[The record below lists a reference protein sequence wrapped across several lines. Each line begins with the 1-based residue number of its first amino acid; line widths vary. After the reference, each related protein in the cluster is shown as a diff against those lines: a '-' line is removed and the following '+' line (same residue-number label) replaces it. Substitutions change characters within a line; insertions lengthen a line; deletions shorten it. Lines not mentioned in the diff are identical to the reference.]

1 MAGRMA
7 KDITVIYDSDR
18 TSFLM
23 YSDSKDVVVRK
34 SFEPFD
40 LFMALLKKEPKG
52 GYRMKR
58 KTMIGLMAILMLA
71 GMVVPAKATQV
82 TSSSNQS
89 STDSE
94 TLLVE
99 MPYEPLPEENFEF
112 DEESRTITAYTG
124 TAVDVIIPR
133 TIGGVPVENISY
145 NAFEC
150 ARNYVDSDMATNQKE
165 GDWLPMRCLIL
176 PETLKSVADR
186 TVVNCHDLETVIC
199 YAPLENTNG
208 GVFEECKGL
217 KTVIFVNGVRQ
228 MDNYLFNFCKNL
240 ETVWCKG
247 QVDRIG
253 IQTFGVTPMERL
265 CVNAKD
271 IDINA
276 FSGNEAMKEIHIRSG
291 VEHLALTA
299 FAMLPAIETICLE
312 GIDPNVM
319 ETKWVNLQNSELTI
333 LVPEDTTDEQ
343 MEAIGKKFLSS
354 LIITDLSQVK
364 RGTCSMPDD
373 PMPDIAEI
381 LSAYGM

>member
-1 MAGRMA
+1 
-7 KDITVIYDSDR
+7 
-18 TSFLM
+18 
-23 YSDSKDVVVRK
+23 
-34 SFEPFD
+34 
-40 LFMALLKKEPKG
+40 
-52 GYRMKR
+52 MKR

-82 TSSSNQS
+82 TSSSDQNS
-89 STDSE
+89 ADRE
-94 TLLVE
+94 TLLME

-186 TVVNCHDLETVIC
+186 TFTNCHDLETVIC
-199 YAPLENTNG
+199 YAPLETTNG

-240 ETVWCKG
+240 ETVWCKD

-265 CVNAKD
+265 CVNAKN

-291 VEHLALTA
+291 VEHLALSA

-319 ETKWVNLQNSELTI
+319 ETNWANLQNSELTI

-343 MEAIGKKFLSS
+343 MEAIGKKFISS

-373 PMPDIAEI
+373 PMPDITEI

>member
-1 MAGRMA
+1 
-7 KDITVIYDSDR
+7 
-18 TSFLM
+18 
-23 YSDSKDVVVRK
+23 
-34 SFEPFD
+34 
-40 LFMALLKKEPKG
+40 
-52 GYRMKR
+52 MKR

-82 TSSSNQS
+82 TSSSDQNS
-89 STDSE
+89 ADRE
-94 TLLVE
+94 TLLME

-145 NAFEC
+145 NAF
-150 ARNYVDSDMATNQKE
+150 
-165 GDWLPMRCLIL
+165 
-176 PETLKSVADR
+176 
-186 TVVNCHDLETVIC
+186 
-199 YAPLENTNG
+199 
-208 GVFEECKGL
+208 
-217 KTVIFVNGVRQ
+217 
-228 MDNYLFNFCKNL
+228 
-240 ETVWCKG
+240 
-247 QVDRIG
+247 
-253 IQTFGVTPMERL
+253 
-265 CVNAKD
+265 
-271 IDINA
+271 
-276 FSGNEAMKEIHIRSG
+276 SGNEAMKEIHIRSG
-291 VEHLALTA
+291 VERLALSA

-319 ETKWVNLQNSELTI
+319 ETNWVNLQNSELTI

-381 LSAYGM
+381 LSAYGI